1 VATRIDQEAGSGA
14 GNEAGFEADALR
26 AAAHPLSGADSDYDA
41 LLELVGDARFVL
53 LGEATHGSAEFYD
66 ERARITRRLI
76 EEKGFTAVA
85 VEADWPDA
93 WRVNRYV
100 RHDMR
105 GEDEDADADGRAA
118 LSGFERFPAW
128 MWRNTS
134 VLDFVEWL
142 RARNAGAGANQAGF
156 YGLDLYSLFTS
167 IQEVLRYLDEVDPN
181 AAEETR
187 RFYACFDH
195 YEEDSQH
202 YGYATGVGLSE
213 SCQQGVHAAL
223 SELQQRAADYMAA
236 GGASPEDAY
245 FYAQQNARLV
255 KNAEEYYRTM
265 FRGRIS
271 SWNLRDSHMADTLD
285 ALAQH
290 LSKPGK
296 PAKIVVWEHNSH
308 VGDARATEIGRQGE
322 WNVGELARKAYGDDA
337 CLIGFTTYD
346 GRVTAASEWDG
357 PAQHKHVRPGMAG
370 SYEHLLHT
378 VGLPRF
384 YLPLRPPGAA
394 RDVMMD
400 ERLERAIGVLY
411 LPRSERQSHY
421 FMAQLARQFDAI
433 IHIDRTSAVTP
444 LDATSGWHSG
454 EPPETYPHGL

>member
-1 VATRIDQEAGSGA
+1 MASATDHDTAAIH
-14 GNEAGFEADALR
+14 
-26 AAAHPLSGADSDYDA
+26 AAAHPLSGAASDYDP
-41 LLELVGDARFVL
+41 LLDFVGDARFVL
-53 LGEATHGSAEFYD
+53 LGEATHGTAEFYD

-100 RHDMR
+100 RAE
-105 GEDEDADADGRAA
+105 GQDADGRAA

-128 MWRNTS
+128 MWRNTT

-142 RARNAGAGANQAGF
+142 RRRNDTTSSTKAGF

-167 IQEVLRYLDEVDPN
+167 IQEVLRYLEGVDPV
-181 AAEETR
+181 AAQETR
-187 RFYACFDH
+187 LRYACFDQ
-195 YEEDSQH
+195 YGEDSQQ
-202 YGYATGVGLSE
+202 YGYAAAVGLSE
-213 SCQQGVHAAL
+213 SCHQGVQATLH
-223 SELQQRAADYMAA
+223 ELQQRAFDYMQAD
-236 GGASPEDAY
+236 GANAEDAY

-265 FRGRIS
+265 FKGRIS
-271 SWNLRDSHMADTLD
+271 SWNLRDSHMAETLD
-285 ALAQH
+285 ALARH
-290 LSKPGK
+290 LSRDGK
-296 PAKIVVWEHNSH
+296 PARIVVWEHNSH
-308 VGDARATEIGRQGE
+308 IGDARATEIGRQGE
-322 WNVGELARKAYGDDA
+322 FNVGELARKAYGNDA

-357 PAQHKHVRPGMAG
+357 PALHKHVRPGMPG
-370 SYEHLLHT
+370 SVEHLLHG
-378 VGLPRF
+378 VGMERF
-384 YLPLRPPGAA
+384 FLPLREPGAA
-394 RDVMMD
+394 RDALME

-421 FMAQLARQFDAI
+421 FMAQLARQFDAV
-433 IHIDRTSAVTP
+433 IHIDRTHAVTP

-454 EPPETYPHGL
+454 EPPETYPQGL

>member
-1 VATRIDQEAGSGA
+1 MATVTDREVA
-14 GNEAGFEADALR
+14 ALR
-26 AAAHPLSGADSDYDA
+26 GAAHPLTGSAADYDP

-53 LGEATHGSAEFYD
+53 LGEATHGSAEFYE
-66 ERARITRRLI
+66 ERARITQRLI

-100 RHDMR
+100 R
-105 GEDEDADADGRAA
+105 GEGGDPDGRAA
-118 LSGFERFPAW
+118 LSGFARFPAW

-142 RARNAGAGANQAGF
+142 RKHNDAAGAGGHPGKTGF

-167 IQEVLRYLDEVDPN
+167 IQEVLRYLDQVDPV
-181 AAEETR
+181 AAQETR
-187 RFYACFDH
+187 RRYACFDH
-195 YEEDSQH
+195 YGEDSQH
-202 YGYATGVGLSE
+202 YGYAASIGMSE
-213 SCQQGVHAAL
+213 SCQQGVQAAL
-223 SELQQRAADYMAA
+223 QDLQQRAFDYMQAEGA
-236 GGASPEDAY
+236 GGAAPEDAF

-271 SWNLRDSHMADTLD
+271 SWNLRDSHMAETLD
-285 ALAQH
+285 ALARH
-290 LSKPGK
+290 LSRDGK

-322 WNVGELARKAYGDDA
+322 WNVGELARKAYGPDA
-337 CLIGFTTYD
+337 CLIGFSTYD

-357 PAQHKHVRPGMAG
+357 PAEHKHVRPGMPG
-370 SYEHLLHT
+370 SYEHLLHS
-378 VGLPRF
+378 VGIERF
-384 YLPLRPPGAA
+384 FLPLRDPGPA
-394 RDVMMD
+394 RDLLMD

-411 LPRSERQSHY
+411 LPRSERHSHY
-421 FMAQLARQFDAI
+421 FMAQLPRQFDAL

-454 EPPETYPHGL
+454 EPPETYPQGL

>member
-1 VATRIDQEAGSGA
+1 MASVTDHETGV
-14 GNEAGFEADALR
+14 LR
-26 AAAHPLSGADSDYDA
+26 AAARPLTGSASDYDP

-66 ERARITRRLI
+66 ERARITQRLI

-100 RHDMR
+100 R
-105 GEDEDADADGRAA
+105 GEGADADGRAA

-134 VLDFVEWL
+134 VLAFVEWL
-142 RARNAGAGANQAGF
+142 RERNDAAGAGGGKTKAGF

-167 IQEVLRYLDEVDPN
+167 IQEVVRYLEGVDPV

-187 RFYACFDH
+187 RRYACFDH
-195 YEEDSQH
+195 YDQDSQH
-202 YGYATGVGLSE
+202 YGYAASVGLSE
-213 SCQQGVHAAL
+213 SCQKGVNAAL
-223 SELQQRAADYMAA
+223 QDLQQRAFDYMQAD
-236 GGASPEDAY
+236 GASAEDAF

-271 SWNLRDSHMADTLD
+271 SWNLRDSHMAETLD
-285 ALAQH
+285 ALARH
-290 LSKPGK
+290 LSREGK

-308 VGDARATEIGRQGE
+308 IGDARATEIGRQGE
-322 WNVGELARKAYGDDA
+322 WNVGELARKAYGQDV

-357 PAQHKHVRPGMAG
+357 PAEHKHVRPGMPG
-370 SYEHLLHT
+370 SYEHLLHS
-378 VGLPRF
+378 VGMERF
-384 YLPLRPPGAA
+384 FLPLREPGAA
-394 RDVMMD
+394 RDLLME

-411 LPRSERQSHY
+411 LPRTERQSHY
-421 FMAQLARQFDAI
+421 FMAQLPRQFDAV
-433 IHIDRTSAVTP
+433 IHIDRSSAVTP
-444 LDATSGWHSG
+444 LDATGGWHSD
-454 EPPETYPHGL
+454 EPPETYPQGL

>member
-1 VATRIDQEAGSGA
+1 MVSATQHDTAV
-14 GNEAGFEADALR
+14 LR
-26 AAAHPLSGADSDYDA
+26 AAARPLTGSASDYDP
-41 LLELVGDARFVL
+41 LLDLVGDARFVL

-66 ERARITRRLI
+66 ERARITQRLI

-100 RHDMR
+100 R
-105 GEDEDADADGRAA
+105 GEGADPDGRAA

-134 VLDFVEWL
+134 VLAFVEWL
-142 RARNAGAGANQAGF
+142 RARNDAAGAGGGKTKAGF

-167 IQEVLRYLDEVDPN
+167 IQEVLRYLEQVDPV
-181 AAEETR
+181 AANETR
-187 RFYACFDH
+187 RRYACFDH
-195 YEEDSQH
+195 YAQDSQH
-202 YGYATGVGLSE
+202 YGYAAGVGLSE
-213 SCQQGVHAAL
+213 SCQQGVNAAL
-223 SELQQRAADYMAA
+223 LDLQQRAFDYMQAD
-236 GGASPEDAY
+236 GASAEDAF

-271 SWNLRDSHMADTLD
+271 SWNLRDSHMAETLD
-285 ALAQH
+285 ALARH
-290 LSKPGK
+290 LGRADK

-308 VGDARATEIGRQGE
+308 IGDARATEIGRQGE
-322 WNVGELARKAYGDDA
+322 WNVGELARKAYGQDA

-357 PAQHKHVRPGMAG
+357 PAEHKHVRPGMPG
-370 SYEHLLHT
+370 SYEHLLHS
-378 VGLPRF
+378 VGIERF
-384 YLPLRPPGAA
+384 FLPLRTPGAA
-394 RDVMMD
+394 RDLLME

-421 FMAQLARQFDAI
+421 FLAQLARQFDAV

-444 LDATSGWHSG
+444 LDATSGWHSD
-454 EPPETYPHGL
+454 EPPETYPQGL